1 MTKTEFWVSS
11 GHHLTHRD
19 AAGGLIAT
27 DELMLAYLA
36 RPEVLP
42 PDEACAAERALHAAL
57 TADPRRAV
65 AAGEIAAM
73 EDADARENWRFLV
86 DFRDR
91 LFAAPTIEAAYLALV
106 RAGAPGV
113 PPLFMNHLAHLILR
127 NVLDGCEDPYLLRA
141 AELFF
146 RPQRVSVTDGA
157 AMLAD
162 AELIEAQ
169 ETDPHA
175 SPLLAMMGHSPVK
188 DLDVLTAD
196 TAWTYWSRSDAFS
209 MVLNLGG
216 DARAREAL
224 GEVAARWI
232 RHLTGTGVHVEPL
245 QTLSDRDWRWFIGLD
260 AEATRL
266 GNLLWRGGRLTAD
279 EEGRI
284 LALYRLTFEAG
295 APVRAE
301 VAGHPVYLILAM
313 TPDRHVRLKPQNL
326 VAGLPLRAAP
336 AS

>member
-1 MTKTEFWVSS
+1 MTEFWVSS

-19 AAGGLIAT
+19 AGGGVVAT

-42 PDEACAAERALHAAL
+42 PEEACDAERALHAAL

-65 AAGEIAAM
+65 SAAEIAALA
-73 EDADARENWRFLV
+73 DPDARENWQFLV

-91 LFAAPTIEAAYLALV
+91 LFGAPTIEATYRRLL
-106 RAGAPGV
+106 RDGAGGV

-127 NVLDGCEDPYLLRA
+127 NALDGCDDPYLLRA

-146 RPQRVSVTDGA
+146 RPQRVSVSDGA

-169 ETDPHA
+169 EVDPHA

-196 TAWTYWSRSDAFS
+196 NAWTYWSRSDAFS

-216 DARAREAL
+216 DERARAAL
-224 GEVAARWI
+224 ATVIARWTA
-232 RHLTGTGVHVEPL
+232 HLTGVGVTVEPL
-245 QTLSDRDWRWFIGLD
+245 KSLTDTDWRWFVGLD

-266 GNLLWRGGRLTAD
+266 GNLLWRGGRLTQE

-284 LALYRLTFEAG
+284 LGLFRLTFDAG
-295 APVRAE
+295 APVMPE
-301 VAGHPVYLILAM
+301 VAGHPVYLIMAM
-313 TPDRHVRLKPQNL
+313 TQERILRLKPQNL
-326 VAGLPLRAAP
+326 IVGLPFRPGAV
-336 AS
+336 S

>member
-1 MTKTEFWVSS
+1 MTEFWVSS

-19 AAGGLIAT
+19 AGGGLIAT
-27 DELMLAYLA
+27 DELILAYLA

-42 PDEACAAERALHAAL
+42 PEEACDAERALHAAL
-57 TADPRRAV
+57 QADPRRAV
-65 AAGEIAAM
+65 AAAEIAAM
-73 EDADARENWRFLV
+73 ADPDAQENWRFLV

-91 LFAAPTIEAAYLALV
+91 LFDAPTIEAAYLGLV
-106 RAGAPGV
+106 RSGAAGI

-141 AELFF
+141 AEPFF
-146 RPQRVSVTDGA
+146 RTQRVSVTDGTV
-157 AMLAD
+157 MLAD

-169 ETDPHA
+169 EADPHA
-175 SPLLAMMGHSPVK
+175 SPLLAMMGQSPVK

-196 TAWTYWSRSDAFS
+196 TAWSYWSRSDAFS

-216 DARAREAL
+216 DARAREAM
-224 GEVAARWI
+224 GEVIARWV
-232 RHLTGTGVHVEPL
+232 RHLTGVGVSVEPL
-245 QTLSDRDWRWFIGLD
+245 RTLTDKDWRWFIGLD

-266 GNLLWRGGRLTAD
+266 GNLLWRGGRLTQD

-284 LALYRLTFEAG
+284 LGLFRMTFEAG
-295 APVRAE
+295 APVRDD

-313 TPDRHVRLKPQNL
+313 TQDRHLRMKPQNL
-326 VAGLPLRAAP
+326 IAGLPLRTSAA
-336 AS
+336 S